1 MYLLEVSVDKGF
13 EGLRFAREISGTYLV
28 IRRKMIPFP
37 KLPFL
42 RYHQASYDASE
53 FSPHLHV
60 EPSQKVLRMKEGDL
74 FFNLF

>member
-1 MYLLEVSVDKGF
+1 
-13 EGLRFAREISGTYLV
+13 
-28 IRRKMIPFP
+28 MIPFP